1 MSYPRTLA
9 IGLLVAAIT
18 VAASLWVASL
28 AGVQAQETTGISS
41 PSQKTSPP
49 PPQPTPAPAPQ
60 FEAPILRFKERQ
72 QKEQQQREQQQ
83 KEQQQKEQQ
92 QKEQPPPPPQP
103 TPTPA
108 PAFKAGGSE
117 AGPVPLMPSGGCP
130 KEFPV
135 KQGNACYPT

>member
-49 PPQPTPAPAPQ
+49 PPQKTSPPPPPQKTSPPQQEPPQQEPPQPQPTPAPAPQ
-60 FEAPILRFKERQ
+60 
-72 QKEQQQREQQQ
+72 
-83 KEQQQKEQQ
+83 
-92 QKEQPPPPPQP
+92 
-103 TPTPA
+103 
-108 PAFKAGGSE
+108 FKAGGSE

>member
-1 MSYPRTLA
+1 MTYPRALA
-9 IGLLVAAIT
+9 IGLLVAAVT

-28 AGVQAQETTGISS
+28 AGVQAQEPTGISS
-41 PSQKTSPP
+41 QQKE
-49 PPQPTPAPAPQ
+49 Q
-60 FEAPILRFKERQ
+60 Q

-83 KEQQQKEQQ
+83 
-92 QKEQPPPPPQP
+92 QKEQPPQPPPQP

-108 PAFKAGGSE
+108 PQFKAGGSE

-135 KQGNACYPT
+135 KQGNACYRT

>member
-1 MSYPRTLA
+1 MNYPRTFA
-9 IGLLVAAIT
+9 IGLLVVAIT

-28 AGVQAQETTGISS
+28 AGVQAQETTGKLS
-41 PSQKTSPP
+41 PSEKSFPPPPKQQPPPQPAP
-49 PPQPTPAPAPQ
+49 PPQPTPA
-60 FEAPILRFKERQ
+60 
-72 QKEQQQREQQQ
+72 
-83 KEQQQKEQQ
+83 
-92 QKEQPPPPPQP
+92 
-103 TPTPA
+103 PA

>member
-1 MSYPRTLA
+1 MKYARALA
-9 IGLLVAAIT
+9 IGLLVAAVT

-28 AGVQAQETTGISS
+28 AGVQAQETTGKSS
-41 PSQKTSPP
+41 PFEKSFPPPQQQQPQPPAPP
-49 PPQPTPAPAPQ
+49 PPQPTLA
-60 FEAPILRFKERQ
+60 
-72 QKEQQQREQQQ
+72 
-83 KEQQQKEQQ
+83 
-92 QKEQPPPPPQP
+92 
-103 TPTPA
+103 PA

>member
-1 MSYPRTLA
+1 MKYPRALA

-28 AGVQAQETTGISS
+28 AGVQAQEPTGISS
-41 PSQKTSPP
+41 
-49 PPQPTPAPAPQ
+49 
-60 FEAPILRFKERQ
+60 Q
-72 QKEQQQREQQQ
+72 QKEQQQKEQQQ

>member
-1 MSYPRTLA
+1 MTYPRALA

-49 PPQPTPAPAPQ
+49 PQKTSPPPQEPPQPQPTPAPAPQ
-60 FEAPILRFKERQ
+60 
-72 QKEQQQREQQQ
+72 
-83 KEQQQKEQQ
+83 
-92 QKEQPPPPPQP
+92 
-103 TPTPA
+103 
-108 PAFKAGGSE
+108 FKAGGSE

-135 KQGNACYPT
+135 KQGKACYPT